1 MIGGDEGTKAPAAGA
16 PQPLE
21 WNFSQV
27 FGERAAGEEV
37 QEGSVFNPDFEFIDW
52 IFVRAW
58 LLWFL
63 NVLLFC
69 QVTDELSI
77 SLFCERDLCIQC

>member
-16 PQPLE
+16 TQLLE

-69 QVTDELSI
+69 
-77 SLFCERDLCIQC
+77 